1 MNERRIDDW
10 CTYLDIVTISLMVEK
25 MKMFEVLCSK
35 YLAILV
41 RVL

>member
-10 CTYLDIVTISLMVEK
+10 CTYLDVITISLMVEK
-25 MKMFEVLCSK
+25 TEVFEVLCSK
-35 YLAILV
+35 YSAILV